1 MADRTPEQNTQR
13 ATIMTLKHDEPGR
26 EGAVIHRWERGLTWM
41 AHPDERMRR
50 ASHALA
56 IDDEVWL
63 VDPLDAERLDEELAT
78 LGTVTGVVVLT
89 NSHGRHA
96 DRLAR
101 HHDVAIHVPA
111 SFDEDAEP
119 VRSFD
124 APVEFFEEELA
135 DTGFELVWEKDGR
148 GWKEGALYHAGRRTL
163 VVPDALV
170 TALFTK
176 EEGRLEVLPF
186 FRLSPPCDSLGGL
199 TVDRILVGHGE
210 PVVENAQGALDE
222 ALSGAR
228 RGAIPAIIARGVPTF
243 ARIAY
248 NEVRG

>member
-1 MADRTPEQNTQR
+1 
-13 ATIMTLKHDEPGR
+13 MTLKHDEPGG
-26 EGAVIHRWERGLTWM
+26 EVTVVHRWEHGLTWM
-41 AHPDERMRR
+41 GHPDERMRR

-56 IDDEVWL
+56 VDSDLWL
-63 VDPLDAERLDEELAT
+63 VDPLDADGLDEELAS

-96 DRLAR
+96 DRLAQR
-101 HHDVAIHVPA
+101 YDVTIHVPA
-111 SFDEDAEP
+111 CFDEDTHP
-119 VRSFD
+119 VSSFD

-148 GWKEGALYHAGRRTL
+148 GWKEGAIYHPDRGTL
-163 VVPDALV
+163 VVPDTLV

-176 EEGRLEVLPF
+176 EEGQLEVIPF
-186 FRLSPPCDSLGGL
+186 FRLSPPHDGLGDL
-199 TVDRILVGHGE
+199 AIERILVGHGD
-210 PVVENAQGALDE
+210 PVVENAQAALEE
-222 ALSGAR
+222 ALAGAR
-228 RGAIPAIIARGVPTF
+228 RGAIPAIITRGVPTF